1 MFPYYVSS
9 YKYSFIQLTANLCA
23 NFRPLFS
30 ADVSSGPENK
40 LVVVSSEGFALAI
53 SPAHLLKRELFVG
66 VRLFY
71 SEEDVSSNKF
81 LRRWENQ
88 M

>member
-1 MFPYYVSS
+1 MFPYYVLL
-9 YKYSFIQLTANLCA
+9 YKYLFIQLTANLCA

-30 ADVSSGPENK
+30 AGVSSGPENK
-40 LVVVSSEGFALAI
+40 PMVVSSEGFALAI
-53 SPAHLLKRELFVG
+53 SQADLLKTELFVS

-71 SEEDVSSNKF
+71 FEDVSSSKF
-81 LRRWENQ
+81 PRRWENQ